1 MKRLDTVRV
10 LLVEDEV
17 ELAELLRDYLVH
29 EGCEVEMRH
38 SGDGVVEAIRER
50 PPQMVLLDL
59 MLPGVDGLTLCR
71 KVRAFSTVPIIM
83 ITARVEEIDRLLGLE
98 IGADDYIC
106 KPVRPR
112 EVVARVKAV
121 LRRTLPDGF
130 DAQNKALQ
138 IDGERYRASV
148 NGQELDL
155 TPLEFRLL
163 HHLARSPG
171 RVYSRDELL
180 GAVHEAG
187 RDVGDRAIDTH
198 IKNLR
203 KKISKHLP
211 EDMNPIQS
219 VYGVGYKLEL
229 V

>member
-1 MKRLDTVRV
+1 MNKPETVRI
-10 LLVEDEV
+10 LLVEDQV
-17 ELAELLRDYLVH
+17 ELAELLRDYLLQ
-29 EGCEVEMRH
+29 EDFDVEMRH
-38 SGDGVVEAIRER
+38 TGDGVVDAIRARE
-50 PPQMVLLDL
+50 PHMLLLDL
-59 MLPGVDGLTLCR
+59 MLPGVDGLTICR
-71 KVRAFSTVPIIM
+71 DVRTFSDVPIIM

-121 LRRTLPDGF
+121 LRRTLRNATAPQDKTLSL
-130 DAQNKALQ
+130 DS
-138 IDGERYRASV
+138 ERYRARL

-163 HHLARSPG
+163 QHLACTPG
-171 RVYSRDELL
+171 RVYSRDQLL
-180 GAVHEAG
+180 RAAHDDSRA
-187 RDVGDRAIDTH
+187 VGDRAIDTH

-203 KKISKHLP
+203 RKMSAHLP
-211 EDMNPIQS
+211 EGANPIHS

-229 V
+229 G